1 MSFDGLWP
9 YVFIAVAGWLATDI
23 WRWLGVL
30 AGNRL
35 DENSETLTWVKA
47 VATALVA
54 AVIAKLILYPTGT
67 LEASP
72 LWLRIGA
79 VVAGAVAFFISG
91 RRQVLAIVVAIGTL
105 AAGLALL
112 GF

>member
-79 VVAGAVAFFISG
+79 VVAGAVAFFVSG
-91 RRQVLAIVVAIGTL
+91 RRQVLAIVVAIGPL

>member
-79 VVAGAVAFFISG
+79 VAAGAVAFFISG
-91 RRQVLAIVVAIGTL
+91 RRQVLAIVVSIGTL

>member
-23 WRWLGVL
+23 WRWLGVV

-35 DENSETLTWVKA
+35 DDGSEMLTWVKA

-54 AVIAKLILYPTGT
+54 AVIAKLVVYPTGT
-67 LEASP
+67 LEGTP
-72 LWLRIGA
+72 LWLRLA
-79 VVAGAVAFFISG
+79 AVAVGALVFFASG
-91 RRQVLAIVVAIGTL
+91 RRQVHGIVAAIAFL
-105 AAGLALL
+105 AAGLFLL
-112 GF
+112 GA